1 MDVAVTHLADEVR
14 AGRREL
20 VDPARA
26 VDDERAPRPEL
37 REHLR
42 DRAHERGRVH
52 ADHLSACACGIR
64 QRPEHVEDRQC
75 GELAPDRCRVAHRR
89 VMRRSEQEAEAELV
103 DRAFDPRRR
112 KLEPEAERLE
122 HVCRPGCGRDRAV
135 AVLRDTRTRGRRD
148 QGRRGRDVDRPCAVA
163 AGAGGVDQ
171 VVPRRLDREHMR
183 AHRFRA
189 AGDLVHGLALQ
200 AQRDEQAADLR
211 RGRVADHHLVHHRTG
226 LVAREVVS
234 VEQPAQR
241 LLDVHAASRKF
252 FASCGP
258 TGVSTDSGWN

>member
-1 MDVAVTHLADEVR
+1 M
-14 AGRREL
+14 
-20 VDPARA
+20 P
-26 VDDERAPRPEL
+26 
-37 REHLR
+37 
-42 DRAHERGRVH
+42 
-52 ADHLSACACGIR
+52 
-64 QRPEHVEDRQC
+64 
-75 GELAPDRCRVAHRR
+75 HRR
-89 VMRRSEQEAEAELV
+89 VMGGRKEEAEAELV
-103 DRAFDPRRR
+103 DRALDSARG
-112 KLEPEAERLE
+112 KLEVEAERLKN
-122 HVCRPGCGRDRAV
+122 VRRPGPGRDRAV
-135 AVLRDTRTRGRRD
+135 AVLGNSRAGGRGNERR
-148 QGRRGRDVDRPCAVA
+148 RRGDVERAGAVA
-163 AGAGGVDQ
+163 ARSSRVDE
-171 VVPRRLDREHMR
+171 VVALGLHGEDVR